1 MQYPLCRL
9 KTIEISTES
18 AATIKRRQGR
28 PSTPVPGVVYIDMY
42 YVTAVKTAPGTKL
55 FINVLAVF

>member
-1 MQYPLCRL
+1 MRYPLCRL

-28 PSTPVPGVVYIDMY
+28 PSTPVPGVVDIDMY
-42 YVTAVKTAPGTKL
+42 YVTAPGTKL
-55 FINVLAVF
+55 FITVLAVF